1 MQIKVELWFK
11 FLRWQQKII
20 SLITSSQ
27 ISKETLRIVKFL
39 IQNKM
44 LIPKSSHTKIRKWR
58 KQSKNT
64 DTKTIQA
71 QRQFF
76 REKEWTFQ
84 LPES

>member
-1 MQIKVELWFK
+1 
-11 FLRWQQKII
+11 
-20 SLITSSQ
+20 
-27 ISKETLRIVKFL
+27 
-39 IQNKM
+39 M

-76 REKEWTFQ
+76 REKE
-84 LPES
+84 